1 MDTKHADDFY
11 SNTCIGHYSTDTNQI
26 IWFQWIVSYIY
37 TPHGDTIVNVFVL
50 GSGRMQFML
59 DIITSL
65 RTNNPQKI
73 PGYDPDRIET
83 MRKLL
88 KTHIKSNKYIIKLIT

>member
-1 MDTKHADDFY
+1 MAIVDRKDVILMDLEICN
-11 SNTCIGHYSTDTNQI
+11 SICS
-26 IWFQWIVSYIY
+26 S
-37 TPHGDTIVNVFVL
+37 
-50 GSGRMQFML
+50 RMHFML

-73 PGYDPDRIET
+73 PGYDPDKIEN

-88 KTHIKSNKYIIKLIT
+88 RAQIKGVYASVCMFVCMYVLNS

>member
-1 MDTKHADDFY
+1 
-11 SNTCIGHYSTDTNQI
+11 
-26 IWFQWIVSYIY
+26 
-37 TPHGDTIVNVFVL
+37 
-50 GSGRMQFML
+50 ML

-73 PGYDPDRIET
+73 PGYDPDRIEN

-88 KTHIKSNKYIIKLIT
+88 KTHIKGIEPHQIL

>member
-1 MDTKHADDFY
+1 
-11 SNTCIGHYSTDTNQI
+11 
-26 IWFQWIVSYIY
+26 
-37 TPHGDTIVNVFVL
+37 
-50 GSGRMQFML
+50 MQFML

-73 PGYDPDRIET
+73 PGYDPDKIDN

-88 KTHIKSNKYIIKLIT
+88 KAQIKGVL

>member
-1 MDTKHADDFY
+1 
-11 SNTCIGHYSTDTNQI
+11 
-26 IWFQWIVSYIY
+26 
-37 TPHGDTIVNVFVL
+37 
-50 GSGRMQFML
+50 ML

-73 PGYDPDRIET
+73 PGYDPDRIEN

-88 KTHIKSNKYIIKLIT
+88 KTHIIKGIELHQIL

>member
-1 MDTKHADDFY
+1 
-11 SNTCIGHYSTDTNQI
+11 
-26 IWFQWIVSYIY
+26 
-37 TPHGDTIVNVFVL
+37 
-50 GSGRMQFML
+50 ML

-73 PGYDPDRIET
+73 PGYDPDRIEN

-88 KTHIKSNKYIIKLIT
+88 KTHIKGIRAHYMTS

>member
-1 MDTKHADDFY
+1 
-11 SNTCIGHYSTDTNQI
+11 
-26 IWFQWIVSYIY
+26 
-37 TPHGDTIVNVFVL
+37 
-50 GSGRMQFML
+50 MQFML

-73 PGYDPDRIET
+73 PGYDPDRIEG

-88 KTHIKSNKYIIKLIT
+88 RTHIKGSYMLFVSNNIPYTANHLRGKTFAVD

>member
-1 MDTKHADDFY
+1 
-11 SNTCIGHYSTDTNQI
+11 
-26 IWFQWIVSYIY
+26 
-37 TPHGDTIVNVFVL
+37 
-50 GSGRMQFML
+50 ML

-73 PGYDPDRIET
+73 PGYDPDRIES

-88 KTHIKSNKYIIKLIT
+88 RAHIKGSLGDNQLKISLQDLLNAEHQGKDTNLLIYSICVCA